1 MEGNEMVA
9 PTSILLVDEQRMVRE
24 GIRCLLESHRDFQ
37 VVAEVGDGREA
48 VRAAFE
54 KKPDVV
60 LIELQLPRLSGL
72 EAIRYIRKENEATR
86 CIVVSTHG
94 SRSQVK
100 EALLAGATGYV
111 PKSSASKELVDA
123 IESVRSGRP
132 YLAHTVAEHV
142 VSAITSAQPGFAA
155 GDAADLTCRERE
167 VLQLIAEGLST
178 KEIAHELGI
187 SVKTVQTH
195 RANLMHKTGVHKASS
210 LVRYAIR
217 EGLVS
222 A

>member
-1 MEGNEMVA
+1 MTA
-9 PTSILLVDEQRMVRE
+9 ATSILLVDEHRMFRD
-24 GIRCLLESHRDFQ
+24 GLRCLLEDHGDLQ
-37 VVAEVGDGREA
+37 VVAEAGDGREA
-48 VRAAFE
+48 VRVACE
-54 KKPDVV
+54 KRPDLV
-60 LIELQLPRLSGL
+60 LIELHLPRLSGL
-72 EAIRYIRKENEATR
+72 EAIRYIRKESPATR

-94 SRSQVK
+94 GQGQVK

-111 PKSSASKELVDA
+111 PKSSPARELVDA

-132 YLAHTVAEHV
+132 YLAPSVAEHV
-142 VSAITSAQPGFAA
+142 VKAITSMQPGFE
-155 GDAADLTCRERE
+155 GDAAELSGRERE

-178 KEIAHELGI
+178 REIAKELGI

-195 RANLMHKTGVHKASS
+195 RANLMQKTGVHKASS

-217 EGLVS
+217 EGFVS

>member
-1 MEGNEMVA
+1 M
-9 PTSILLVDEQRMVRE
+9 
-24 GIRCLLESHRDFQ
+24 ESHRDFH

-48 VRAAFE
+48 VRAAYE

-60 LIELQLPRLSGL
+60 LIELHLPRLSGL
-72 EAIRYIRKENEATR
+72 EAIRYIRKENDAIR

-94 SRSQVK
+94 GQGQVK

-111 PKSSASKELVDA
+111 PKSSPSSELVDA

-132 YLAHTVAEHV
+132 YLAPTVAEHV
-142 VSAITSAQPGFAA
+142 VNAITSMQPGFP
-155 GDAADLTCRERE
+155 GDKADLTGRERE
-167 VLQLIAEGLST
+167 VLHLIAEGLST
-178 KEIAHELGI
+178 KEIAGELGI

-195 RANLMHKTGVHKASS
+195 RANLMQKTGVHKVSS

-217 EGLVS
+217 EGLV
-222 A
+222 AA

>member
-1 MEGNEMVA
+1 MAN

-24 GIRCLLESHRDFQ
+24 GLRCILESHRDFQ

-48 VRAAFE
+48 VRVAFE

-60 LIELQLPRLSGL
+60 LIELHLPRLSGL

-94 SRSQVK
+94 SRGQVK

-111 PKSSASKELVDA
+111 PKNSASKELVDA
-123 IESVRSGRP
+123 IESVRNGRP
-132 YLAHTVAEHV
+132 YLAHAVAEHV
-142 VSAITSAQPGFAA
+142 VNAITSTQPGSA

-167 VLQLIAEGLST
+167 VLQLISEGLST

>member
-1 MEGNEMVA
+1 MGGNEMVA
-9 PTSILLVDEQRMVRE
+9 PTSILLADEQRMVRE

-48 VRAAFE
+48 VRTAFE

-86 CIVVSTHG
+86 CIVVSAHG

-142 VSAITSAQPGFAA
+142 VNAITSAQPGVA

-167 VLQLIAEGLST
+167 VLQLITEGLST

-195 RANLMHKTGVHKASS
+195 RANLMHKTGVHKAPS

>member
-1 MEGNEMVA
+1 MEGDEMVA

-24 GIRCLLESHRDFQ
+24 GIRCLLESHRDFH

-111 PKSSASKELVDA
+111 PKSSTAKELVDA

-142 VSAITSAQPGFAA
+142 VNAITSAQPGFS
-155 GDAADLTCRERE
+155 GDATDLTGRERE

>member
-1 MEGNEMVA
+1 MVA

-48 VRAAFE
+48 VRTAFE

-86 CIVVSTHG
+86 CIVVSSHG

-111 PKSSASKELVDA
+111 PKSSAAKELVDA

-142 VSAITSAQPGFAA
+142 VNAITSAQPGSK

-167 VLQLIAEGLST
+167 VLQLITEGLST

>member
-1 MEGNEMVA
+1 MVA

-72 EAIRYIRKENEATR
+72 EAIRYIRKENKAIR

-132 YLAHTVAEHV
+132 YLAHAVAEHV
-142 VSAITSAQPGFAA
+142 VNAITSAQPGFA
-155 GDAADLTCRERE
+155 GDAGDLTCRERE

-195 RANLMHKTGVHKASS
+195 RAHLMHKTGVHKASS

>member
-1 MEGNEMVA
+1 MAA

-24 GIRCLLESHRDFQ
+24 GLRCILESHRGFQ

-48 VRAAFE
+48 VRAAGE

-60 LIELQLPRLSGL
+60 LIELHLPRLSGL
-72 EAIRYIRKENEATR
+72 EAIRYIRKENDAVR
-86 CIVVSTHG
+86 CIVVSAHG
-94 SRSQVK
+94 GQGQVK

-111 PKSSASKELVDA
+111 PKSSPSKELVDA

-132 YLAHTVAEHV
+132 YLAPTVAEHV
-142 VSAITSAQPGFAA
+142 VKAITSMQPGFA
-155 GDAADLTCRERE
+155 GDKADLTCRERE
-167 VLQLIAEGLST
+167 VLQLITEGLST
-178 KEIAHELGI
+178 KEIATDLGI

-195 RANLMHKTGVHKASS
+195 RASLMHKTGIHKASS

>member
-1 MEGNEMVA
+1 MAV
-9 PTSILLVDEQRMVRE
+9 PTSILLVDEQKMVRE
-24 GIRCLLESHRDFQ
+24 GLRCILENQPNFR
-37 VVAEVGDGREA
+37 VVGEAQDGRDA
-48 VRAAFE
+48 VRVASE
-54 KKPDVV
+54 KKPDIV
-60 LIELQLPRLSGL
+60 LIELHLPRLSGL
-72 EAIRYIRKENEATR
+72 EAIRYIRKENDATR

-94 SRSQVK
+94 GQGQIK

-111 PKSSASKELVDA
+111 PKSSPAKELVDA

-132 YLAHTVAEHV
+132 YLAPTVAEHV
-142 VSAITSAQPGFAA
+142 VKAITSMQAGFPG
-155 GDAADLTCRERE
+155 DKADLTGRERE
-167 VLQLIAEGLST
+167 VLQLITEGLST
-178 KEIAHELGI
+178 KEIAKELGI

-217 EGLVS
+217 EGLVC